1 MNTVFPSDPDTG
13 VCLAGGISA
22 VPGLSRHHQDAGH
35 VVMEQASVTG
45 KQGKDDNNIGSI
57 ITMLITDQTV
67 DLEDYLDDPIL
78 SQNGEKVF
86 LTTSIKQ
93 EDTLSE
99 AVSPSSSSTSESPF
113 PQNPEMECYF
123 ISNDGYKSRTTSL
136 SEGDDENYRTTTEPQ
151 NMFRAYNFG
160 PSGLPPSYSRSL
172 YSPLN
177 DMSNYSE
184 KCGDEYVKK
193 DGKYWE
199 RRRKN
204 NLAAKKSRDS
214 RRIRENQ
221 MRLRVMC
228 LENANQMLKEEM
240 ERKEVE
246 ISNLK
251 LQLNKYENCQ
261 QMFPN

>member
-1 MNTVFPSDPDTG
+1 MRKLTLYHRN
-13 VCLAGGISA
+13 AIW
-22 VPGLSRHHQDAGH
+22 
-35 VVMEQASVTG
+35 
-45 KQGKDDNNIGSI
+45 I
-57 ITMLITDQTV
+57 ITKVNQAGSG
-67 DLEDYLDDPIL
+67 LEADCNFSFENFYLGQLPWV
-78 SQNGEKVF
+78 KVTTKTIAQPPSLKICFGKMKKKIKNYWKHTFICFFF
-86 LTTSIKQ
+86 L
-93 EDTLSE
+93 
-99 AVSPSSSSTSESPF
+99 
-113 PQNPEMECYF
+113 
-123 ISNDGYKSRTTSL
+123 
-136 SEGDDENYRTTTEPQ
+136 
-151 NMFRAYNFG
+151 RAYNFG

-172 YSPLN
+172 YPPLG

-184 KCGDEYVKK
+184 KCDDEYVKK

-240 ERKEVE
+240 ERKDVE

-251 LQLNKYENCQ
+251 
-261 QMFPN
+261 

>member
-1 MNTVFPSDPDTG
+1 MKATTRTIAQPPSLKICFG
-13 VCLAGGISA
+13 KINRNINIFY
-22 VPGLSRHHQDAGH
+22 LSFR
-35 VVMEQASVTG
+35 
-45 KQGKDDNNIGSI
+45 
-57 ITMLITDQTV
+57 
-67 DLEDYLDDPIL
+67 
-78 SQNGEKVF
+78 
-86 LTTSIKQ
+86 
-93 EDTLSE
+93 
-99 AVSPSSSSTSESPF
+99 
-113 PQNPEMECYF
+113 
-123 ISNDGYKSRTTSL
+123 
-136 SEGDDENYRTTTEPQ
+136 
-151 NMFRAYNFG
+151 RAYNFG
-160 PSGLPPSYSRSL
+160 QSALPPAYSRSL

-240 ERKEVE
+240 ERKDVE

-251 LQLNKYENCQ
+251 
-261 QMFPN
+261 

>member
-1 MNTVFPSDPDTG
+1 MSF
-13 VCLAGGISA
+13 
-22 VPGLSRHHQDAGH
+22 R
-35 VVMEQASVTG
+35 
-45 KQGKDDNNIGSI
+45 
-57 ITMLITDQTV
+57 
-67 DLEDYLDDPIL
+67 
-78 SQNGEKVF
+78 
-86 LTTSIKQ
+86 
-93 EDTLSE
+93 
-99 AVSPSSSSTSESPF
+99 
-113 PQNPEMECYF
+113 
-123 ISNDGYKSRTTSL
+123 
-136 SEGDDENYRTTTEPQ
+136 
-151 NMFRAYNFG
+151 RAYNFG
-160 PSGLPPSYSRSL
+160 QSALPPAYSRSL

-240 ERKEVE
+240 ERKDVE

-251 LQLNKYENCQ
+251 YKPSSNQHFFKSFFPRLQLNKYDNCQ
-261 QMFPN
+261 QMFPNWQRQISVLICKLKTPRLTNCPLCSSRCNICNWYFNILSIYYTHK

>member
-1 MNTVFPSDPDTG
+1 MNTFPSDPDTG
-13 VCLAGGISA
+13 VCLAGGVSA
-22 VPGLSRHHQDAGH
+22 VPGLSRHHQDISH
-35 VVMEQASVTG
+35 VVMEQATG

-57 ITMLITDQTV
+57 ISMLITDQTV

-113 PQNPEMECYF
+113 PPNQEMECYI

-160 PSGLPPSYSRSL
+160 QSALPPAYSRSL

-240 ERKEVE
+240 ERKDVE